1 MKDGVRDL
9 CYLPD
14 MANKKSRLE
23 YWRETSPID
32 ILRDIGSFFY
42 FAMRRFVNDGLTQAA
57 GALTYSTLLALVP
70 LLVIAFAVLSGFPA
84 FDPVKIR
91 MQEMFFGILIPEV
104 GSDVRTYISDFTSNA
119 SDLTVAGIIAL
130 PVTAVLL
137 LSTIEAT
144 LNSIWRVARPRPLL
158 VRLLTFWAVLTMGPL
173 LIGASFTLTT
183 DVMRPLQDWAKDTG
197 YLPSLNLRSDW
208 PREALALINTTIVF
222 TLLYC
227 VVPAVQVKVRNAL
240 IGGAFAAV
248 AFQLLQWG
256 FNTFVTS
263 SATYSTIYGAVA
275 VFPIF
280 LIWIYSSWTVIIL
293 GAVLT
298 ASFPDWWRRRD
309 SLSGTALTPAE
320 TLQVAVAL
328 LAALVRLAPKGQ
340 SLSQDDLAEAVPL
353 LSRDTTL
360 EALLEANYIVET
372 EDGQLCLSRDLHRVT
387 VAELARDIGL
397 SLGRTRDISDRP
409 SLEQVAGTTG
419 TLPDL
424 LTRLREAEDDIL
436 DHSVA
441 SVIAGKPPEPDETSG
456 AIKLY

>member
-1 MKDGVRDL
+1 MKDVAGVL
-9 CYLPD
+9 CYHRG
-14 MANKKSRLE
+14 MARSKSRLD
-23 YWRETSPID
+23 YWRETRFFD

-42 FAMRRFVNDGLTQAA
+42 FAMRRFVNDGLAQAA

-119 SDLTVAGIIAL
+119 NDLTVAGIIAL

-144 LNSIWRVARPRPLL
+144 LNQVWRVARPRPLVL
-158 VRLLTFWAVLTMGPL
+158 RLLTFWAVLTMGPL

-183 DVMRPLQDWAKDTG
+183 DIMRPLQDWAKDAG
-197 YLPSLNLRSDW
+197 YIPSVQMRSDW
-208 PREALALINTTIVF
+208 PRTALALVNTTIVF

-227 VVPAVQVKVRNAL
+227 VVPAVQVRIRNAL
-240 IGGAFAAV
+240 IGGVFAAV

-280 LIWIYSSWTVIIL
+280 LLWVYSSWTVIIL
-293 GAVLT
+293 GAVLS

-309 SLSGTALTPAE
+309 ALSGTALTPAE
-320 TLQVAVAL
+320 TLEVAVAL
-328 LAALVRLAPKGQ
+328 LAALARHAPNGQ
-340 SLSQDDLAEAVPL
+340 SMPPDDLAEHVPL
-353 LSRDTTL
+353 LSRDATL
-360 EALLEANYIVET
+360 ESLLEANYVVET
-372 EDGQLCLSRDLHRVT
+372 EDGQICMSRDLHRVT

-397 SLGRTRDISDRP
+397 SLGRTREIEDRP
-409 SLEQVAGTTG
+409 SLSQVVSMTG

-424 LTRLREAEDDIL
+424 LARLRKAEDDIL
-436 DHSVA
+436 DQPIA
-441 SVIAGKPPEPDETSG
+441 SVIAGRDPDNTSG

>member
-1 MKDGVRDL
+1 
-9 CYLPD
+9 
-14 MANKKSRLE
+14 MAEKKSRLD
-23 YWRETSPID
+23 YWRETRFLGIVS
-32 ILRDIGSFFY
+32 DIGSFLY
-42 FAMRRFVNDGLTQAA
+42 YTMRRFVSDGLGQAA

-144 LNSIWRVARPRPLL
+144 LNQVWRVSRPRPLV

-183 DVMRPLQDWAKDTG
+183 DMMRPLQDWARDAG
-197 YLPSLNLRSDW
+197 YIPAVQLRADW
-208 PREALALINTTIVF
+208 PRKVLALVNTTIVF

-227 VVPAVQVKVRNAL
+227 VVPAVQVRIRNAV

-248 AFQLLQWG
+248 AFQVLQWG

-263 SATYSTIYGAVA
+263 SSTYSTVYGAVA
-275 VFPIF
+275 IFPIF
-280 LIWIYSSWTVIIL
+280 LLWVYSSWTVIIL
-293 GAVLT
+293 GALLA

-309 SLSGTALTPAE
+309 ALSGEELSPAE
-320 TLQVAVAL
+320 TLEVAVAL
-328 LAALVRLAPKGQ
+328 LAALARKAPEGK
-340 SLSQDDLAEAVPL
+340 SLPPDDLAEAVPVL
-353 LSRDTTL
+353 ARDSVL
-360 EALLEANYIVET
+360 QALLDANYIVET
-372 EDGQLCLSRDLHRVT
+372 EDAKLCLARDLHRVS
-387 VAELARDIGL
+387 VAELAHDIGL
-397 SLGRTRDISDRP
+397 TLGGVRDLSGRP
-409 SLEQVAGTTG
+409 SLSQVIESTG

-424 LTRLREAEDDIL
+424 LARLRKAEDDIL
-436 DHSVA
+436 DQPIA
-441 SVIAGKPPEPDETSG
+441 SVIAGRDPDTDNTSG